1 MKKGPIFIIRNTAL
15 TLCLGAFLSISAA
28 AQSFSTAPYANLTGV
43 FNATNVSSSKSC
55 PVTVNDIQGILQHMA
70 SNEVVSYKWVP
81 LCEKSDWLSIQ
92 GKYPRTRVLHDVVDM
107 PGEGARYF
115 VNTSYIVRDPK
126 DGIVFVNVRGRSLKD
141 VQQTIAGEVLD
152 YNHRPEPPVSDSM
165 ELAKAK

>member
-1 MKKGPIFIIRNTAL
+1 MIRNTVFA
-15 TLCLGAFLSISAA
+15 LCLGAFLSISAA
-28 AQSFSTAPYANLTGV
+28 AQSFSTAPYANPTGV

-81 LCEKSDWLSIQ
+81 LCDKSDWSSIQ

-115 VNTSYIVRDPK
+115 VNTSSIVRDPK
-126 DGIVFVNVRGRSLKD
+126 DGIVFVNVRMRNLKD
-141 VQQTIAGEVLD
+141 VQQAITGEVMD
-152 YNHRPEPPVSDSM
+152 YNRRPEPPTASANL